1 MRKFLDTFPN
11 VNISQLYSVYPT
23 YSPFINELIEL
34 DKKVKKG
41 VSPQVEEQYELLM
54 KTFDSFLFRTESIER
69 FNKSF
74 SNPVQ
79 RINTSLIP
87 TKGIALPLEERE
99 EIELDLE
106 REIQE
111 LSKKYKIDK
120 ERIEDVIEKED
131 IKKSKVLGQEMPTRT
146 IEDFDIEDRFVGIS
160 WKYDTFNQSQF
171 QLALSMMSQG
181 CKFYYT
187 TYGSKHF
194 VLFKLKGMGRIIMQ
208 TSEERYSYDNLFQ
221 PQNQELKV
229 YMLNDNSSSL
239 ENIFNI
245 FKDAWDIDEESYS
258 KVDDEFLYNTPY
270 IYASMQENILWKE
283 AEILQQ
289 PKEIALQA
297 GYLKK
302 YFSLYSPLEKICT
315 LQMCKEIYIYENV
328 ESDVKSI
335 IRDNI
340 KTKKFYLGS
349 NLIMFVSPKH
359 LDNDNKF

>member
-229 YMLNDNSSSL
+229 YMLN
-239 ENIFNI
+239 
-245 FKDAWDIDEESYS
+245 
-258 KVDDEFLYNTPY
+258 
-270 IYASMQENILWKE
+270 
-283 AEILQQ
+283 
-289 PKEIALQA
+289 
-297 GYLKK
+297 
-302 YFSLYSPLEKICT
+302 
-315 LQMCKEIYIYENV
+315 
-328 ESDVKSI
+328 
-335 IRDNI
+335 
-340 KTKKFYLGS
+340 
-349 NLIMFVSPKH
+349 
-359 LDNDNKF
+359 